1 LFYNKNEFGGVMSNK
16 ELADLIF
23 PNIDKTI
30 EDYKKMYP
38 KRNLKEGAVVTR
50 YAPSPTGFIH
60 IGALLASFTASVFA
74 KQTGGVLFLRIE
86 DTDTKR
92 TVDNGILNII
102 NGLKEFEV
110 TFDEGPINENE
121 SIGEY
126 GPYIQS
132 ERKEIYHTFVKHLIE
147 EGKAYPCFCT
157 HEEIEEIRKEQERD
171 KLRIGYYGNYTRC
184 RDLSNDECAR
194 RINNGDSFIIRFR
207 SNGDYNKKIICHD
220 LVKGDILFPEND
232 LDIVINKAD
241 GLPTYHFAHLV
252 DDYLMGTTHVIRSDE
267 WVSSLPLHYQLF
279 EAFGF
284 DKPKYAHIAPLA
296 KVDPE
301 TGGVRKLSKRKD
313 PECAMSYYHELGIP
327 YEAVRLYLATIT
339 SSSFE
344 EWYLHNPD
352 GKIEDYN
359 FEFKKISKS
368 PTLFDLDKLNNIS
381 KNFISR
387 LKASDLYDRVEKYLK
402 QYDNDFYNIFTKD
415 KEYSTNILNI
425 EREQKKPRKDLGC
438 YSDVK
443 KQIWYMYDELFDNLE
458 YDFQSINDISEIRNI
473 LNLYINEYYDES
485 DDKDTWFN
493 KMKLLCD
500 RLGYASDMK
509 DYKNNPG
516 NYKGSVADISMVIR
530 VALTTK
536 SMTPDLYEIMRL
548 LGSKRIKDRINKI

>member
-1 LFYNKNEFGGVMSNK
+1 MSNK

-23 PNIDKTI
+23 PNITKTI
-30 EDYKKMYP
+30 EDYENMYP
-38 KRNLKEGAVVTR
+38 VRDLKDNAIVTR

-60 IGALLASFTASVFA
+60 IGALLASFTEKTFA
-74 KQTGGVLFLRIE
+74 KQSDGVFYLRIE

-92 TVDNGILNII
+92 TVDNGIMEII

-121 SIGEY
+121 SIGNY

-132 ERKEIYHTFVKHLIE
+132 ERKEIYQAFVKHLIS

-157 HEEIEEIRKEQERD
+157 HEEIDEIRKEQERD
-171 KLRIGYYGNYTRC
+171 KLRIGYYGNYAKC
-184 RDLSNDECAR
+184 RNLSNDECAR
-194 RINNGDSFIIRFR
+194 RIKNGDSFIIRFR

-220 LVKGDILFPEND
+220 EIKGDILFPEND

-252 DDYLMGTTHVIRSDE
+252 DDHLMRTTHVIRSDE

-279 EAFGF
+279 DAFGF
-284 DKPKYAHIAPLA
+284 KRPKYAHIAPLA
-296 KVDPE
+296 KIDEE

-313 PECAMSYYHELGIP
+313 PECAMSYYHKLGIP

-339 SSSFE
+339 SSGFE
-344 EWYLHNPD
+344 EWYIHNPD
-352 GKIEDYN
+352 SKIDDYK

-368 PTLFDLDKLNNIS
+368 PSLFDLDKLNNIS
-381 KNFISR
+381 RNYISR
-387 LKASDLYDRVEKYLK
+387 LKAVDLYNKVSKYLD
-402 QYDNDFYNIFTKD
+402 QYDKEFYELFTKD
-415 KEYSTNILNI
+415 KDYSTSILNI
-425 EREQKKPRKDLGC
+425 EREQKKPRKDIGC
-438 YSDVK
+438 YSDVRK
-443 KQIWYMYDELFDNLE
+443 EIWYMYDPLFINLN
-458 YDFQSINDISEIRNI
+458 YDFQKINDLDEIRNI
-473 LNLYINEYYDES
+473 LNLYIDKYYSEF

-493 KMKLLCD
+493 KMKMLCD
-500 RLGYASDMK
+500 ELGYASDMK
-509 DYKNNPG
+509 EYKLNPD

-536 SMTPDLYEIMRL
+536 SMTPDLYEIMRI
-548 LGSKRIKDRINKI
+548 LGKNRIRERIGKI